1 MQRVLSAGGAEERG
15 RSGDVAAGGIAVRS
29 GPMVED
35 DPEIEYS
42 PLCGDVSRKGITVR
56 VEIYRL
62 AEGSEGWSLE
72 VIDQEGAST
81 VSDDLFAT
89 DREAYAEFYRTPQT
103 EGIRSF
109 AERPGRAQ

>member
-1 MQRVLSAGGAEERG
+1 M
-15 RSGDVAAGGIAVRS
+15 DK
-29 GPMVED
+29 D

-42 PLCGDVSRKGITVR
+42 TLCETVAREGVTVR

-72 VIDQEGAST
+72 VIDHEGAST
-81 VSDDLFAT
+81 VWEDLFAT
-89 DREAYAEFYRTPQT
+89 DREAYAEFQRTLDL

-109 AERPGRAQ
+109 TEKAPGRLH

>member
-1 MQRVLSAGGAEERG
+1 MLE
-15 RSGDVAAGGIAVRS
+15 D
-29 GPMVED
+29 D

-42 PLCGDVSRKGITVR
+42 PFCGELTRDGVTVR

-62 AEGSEGWSLE
+62 AGAAEGWSLE

-81 VSDDLFAT
+81 VWDDLFAT
-89 DREAYAEFYRTPQT
+89 DQEAYAEFYRTLEK

-109 AERPGRAQ
+109 SDRPSGRPH

>member
-1 MQRVLSAGGAEERG
+1 MTE
-15 RSGDVAAGGIAVRS
+15 
-29 GPMVED
+29 ED

-42 PLCGDVSRKGITVR
+42 PLCGVVTRDGIAVC

-62 AEGSEGWSLE
+62 VGEPEVWSLE

-81 VSDDLFAT
+81 VWEETFTSDGA
-89 DREAYAEFYRTPQT
+89 AYAEFYRTLEN

-109 AERPGRAQ
+109 VERPTGIAN